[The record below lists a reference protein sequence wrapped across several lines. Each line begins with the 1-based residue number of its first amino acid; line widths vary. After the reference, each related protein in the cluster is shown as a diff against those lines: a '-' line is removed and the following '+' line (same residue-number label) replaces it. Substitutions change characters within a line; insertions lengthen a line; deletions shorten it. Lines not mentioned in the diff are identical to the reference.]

1 VTPRPP
7 VRASAPA
14 LLHRLTAKVLAG
26 SGSFI
31 ERLCKGK
38 IESASGV
45 TVGAVWVLTAPVFFL
60 CSAVDFLDGGPDYFP
75 LLVCGV
81 IVEIA
86 GLVVVRF
93 GRFPSTL
100 PISRLF
106 TAVVSGALA
115 ALSAVT
121 FAHLATGTSIAVDVA
136 LVEAAATITGT
147 NATTIDAEAL
157 SLGMISFRAI
167 GQWLSAAAIIV
178 VLVRVLPH
186 LGVGGLDADGGVAT
200 RSARRLAPRSGS
212 TMARLMSVYVGL
224 TGLFAMAYLLA
235 GMPWVD
241 SVIHALTTL
250 SSGGFS
256 TRSGSIGSFQSGA
269 IEWVAIFGMLVAGT
283 SLPLMFRAMR
293 RADLHRFV
301 RSVEFRA
308 YLGMILVVVV
318 AILAWSDEWPTVA
331 SIRHAIFATTSA
343 ISTTGYLSSGLG
355 TVPFGG
361 EALLLV
367 LMVVGG
373 MSASVA
379 GGFKVMRF
387 MVLGQYIRRELTKS
401 IHRSAVGKIHL
412 GRSSIGETALARIIG
427 ELFLATMILVPV
439 VLLFAAD
446 GLGVEGAFTFAVSSL
461 SNVGFA
467 FGDAWPLG
475 HLNSLGALGHLAAT
489 FLMLVG
495 RISIT
500 PVLVAMGG
508 IGEPTQ
514 RTIRRWRLTKRD
526 EIVR

>member
-1 VTPRPP
+1 MTPRPP

-14 LLHRLTAKVLAG
+14 LLHRLTANLLAG

-75 LLVCGV
+75 LLVSGV

-308 YLGMILVVVV
+308 YLGIILVVVV

-331 SIRHAIFATTSA
+331 SIRYAIFATTSA

-367 LMVVGG
+367 LMVVG
-373 MSASVA
+373 
-379 GGFKVMRF
+379 
-387 MVLGQYIRRELTKS
+387 
-401 IHRSAVGKIHL
+401 
-412 GRSSIGETALARIIG
+412 
-427 ELFLATMILVPV
+427 
-439 VLLFAAD
+439 
-446 GLGVEGAFTFAVSSL
+446 
-461 SNVGFA
+461 
-467 FGDAWPLG
+467 
-475 HLNSLGALGHLAAT
+475 
-489 FLMLVG
+489 
-495 RISIT
+495 
-500 PVLVAMGG
+500 
-508 IGEPTQ
+508 
-514 RTIRRWRLTKRD
+514 
-526 EIVR
+526 